1 MEAVPPASTQGVSAD
16 QLLVLVLLAAAFA
29 AGWVAR
35 GGREKDQED
44 DEARPGAEAP
54 AAALPTAPAAVA
66 ATAGTGTGDPLIAE
80 ADVALGRAMT
90 AARAA
95 RAIAGGAAGTSE
107 AASRAALGVLDTR
120 LDELEEVADRLE
132 SARGPGDPQFLAF
145 DRTVSGLLA
154 LRRRVDGD
162 GVLAEVESAR
172 AGWELAVR
180 P

>member
-1 MEAVPPASTQGVSAD
+1 VSAD

-35 GGREKDQED
+35 GGRDS
-44 DEARPGAEAP
+44 DEEAEAP
-54 AAALPTAPAAVA
+54 APAPAEPPAD
-66 ATAGTGTGDPLIAE
+66 GPLVAE
-80 ADVALGRAMT
+80 ADLALGRAMT

-95 RAIAGGAAGTSE
+95 RAMAAGAGGTSE
-107 AASRAALGVLDTR
+107 AASRAALGVLDMR
-120 LDELEEVADRLE
+120 LAELEEVADRLE
-132 SARGPGDPQFLAF
+132 LERGPDDPQFLAF
-145 DRTVSGLLA
+145 DRIVSGMA
-154 LRRRVDGD
+154 TLRRRVNGD

>member
-1 MEAVPPASTQGVSAD
+1 VSAD

-35 GGREKDQED
+35 GGREKDEETED
-44 DEARPGAEAP
+44 APGAPTPGLP
-54 AAALPTAPAAVA
+54 AVPPEPAN
-66 ATAGTGTGDPLIAE
+66 GDPLIAE
-80 ADVALGRAMT
+80 ADLALGRAIT

-95 RAIAGGAAGTSE
+95 RAMASGAGGTSE

-120 LDELEEVADRLE
+120 LDELEQVADSLE
-132 SARGPGDPQFLAF
+132 SERGPDDPQFLAF
-145 DRTVSGLLA
+145 DRIVSGMAA

-162 GVLAEVESAR
+162 AVLAEVESAR

>member
-1 MEAVPPASTQGVSAD
+1 VSAD

-35 GGREKDQED
+35 GGRHETKPKPRGA
-44 DEARPGAEAP
+44 DEPATPDVP
-54 AAALPTAPAAVA
+54 AATD
-66 ATAGTGTGDPLIAE
+66 DPLVAD

-95 RAIAGGAAGTSE
+95 RAMAAGTGGTSE
-107 AASRAALGVLDTR
+107 AATQAALKVLDQR
-120 LDELEEVADRLE
+120 MAVLEDVADGLE
-132 SARGPGDPQFLAF
+132 AARGADDPAFVAF
-145 DRTVSGLLA
+145 DRVVSGMSA

>member
-1 MEAVPPASTQGVSAD
+1 VSAD

-35 GGREKDQED
+35 GGREKDEEND
-44 DEARPGAEAP
+44 DAPGAPAPGVP
-54 AAALPTAPAAVA
+54 AASPEPA
-66 ATAGTGTGDPLIAE
+66 TDDPLIAE
-80 ADVALGRAMT
+80 ADLALGRAMT

-95 RAIAGGAAGTSE
+95 RAVASGAGGTSD

-120 LDELEEVADRLE
+120 LAELEQVADDLE
-132 SARGPGDPQFLAF
+132 GALGPEDQQFLAF
-145 DRTVSGLLA
+145 DRIVSGMAA

-162 GVLAEVESAR
+162 AVLAEVESAR

>member
-1 MEAVPPASTQGVSAD
+1 MSAD

-35 GGREKDQED
+35 GGRESDED
-44 DEARPGAEAP
+44 ETTDSAPPPAPEPP
-54 AAALPTAPAAVA
+54 AA
-66 ATAGTGTGDPLIAE
+66 GDPLIGE
-80 ADVALGRAMT
+80 ADAALSRAVT

-95 RAIAGGAAGTSE
+95 RAVATGAGGTSD

-120 LDELEEVADRLE
+120 LAELEDVADRLE
-132 SARGPGDPQFLAF
+132 DARGAEDPAFLAF
-145 DRTVSGLLA
+145 DQVVSGMTT
-154 LRRRVDGD
+154 LRRRIDGD
-162 GVLAEVESAR
+162 GVLAEVEAAR

>member
-1 MEAVPPASTQGVSAD
+1 VGVAPPASTQGMSAD
-16 QLLVLVLLAAAFA
+16 QLLVLVLLAASFA

-35 GGREKDQED
+35 GGRQSDED
-44 DEARPGAEAP
+44 AP
-54 AAALPTAPAAVA
+54 TGDGEPAPPESVAAA
-66 ATAGTGTGDPLIAE
+66 DPLIDE
-80 ADVALGRAMT
+80 ADTALNRAIT

-95 RAIAGGAAGTSE
+95 RAMAAGAGGSSE

-120 LDELEEVADRLE
+120 VGELEDVADRLE
-132 SARGPGDPQFLAF
+132 DARGPDDPAFLAF
-145 DRTVSGLLA
+145 DRVVSGMVT

-162 GVLAEVESAR
+162 GVLAEVEAAR

>member
-1 MEAVPPASTQGVSAD
+1 VSAD

-35 GGREKDQED
+35 GGRHEPKPRGAGEPATPD
-44 DEARPGAEAP
+44 APGAP
-54 AAALPTAPAAVA
+54 D
-66 ATAGTGTGDPLIAE
+66 DPLVAE
-80 ADVALGRAMT
+80 ADLALGRAVT

-95 RAIAGGAAGTSE
+95 RAMAAGAGGSSE
-107 AASRAALGVLDTR
+107 AATQAALKVLDQR
-120 LDELEEVADRLE
+120 MAVLEDVADGLE
-132 SARGPGDPQFLAF
+132 AARGADDPTFVAF
-145 DRTVSGLLA
+145 DRVVSGMA
-154 LRRRVDGD
+154 SLRRRVDGD